1 MHNDQ
6 SQRPWATDDSPGESA
21 VLPAVSV
28 VMPVLNE
35 EKHLAESVVA
45 VLGQEYP
52 GDFEL
57 VLAVGP
63 SKDRTEAIARELA
76 AADSRITVVANPSGR
91 IASAMNAAVKTAR
104 HGIITRID
112 AHSML
117 PDGYLR
123 TAVRILTKT
132 GAADVGGWMA
142 AEGTT
147 PFQQAVAWAMTSSFG
162 MGAAANHTGGDAGPA
177 DTVYL
182 GVYQRAAVEKVGGY
196 DEAMLIAEDWELNY
210 RIRAAGGLIWFT
222 PDLKVTYR
230 PRASFSA
237 LAKQQFRYGRWR
249 RVVARRYPET
259 VNLRYLAPPVATA
272 LNAVGL
278 VIGAA
283 GLIGTLAGAPAP
295 APYLILGF
303 AVPVVY
309 LAGVTA
315 VAARF
320 AAAAPLGVRTRIP
333 FVLAAMHTCWGA
345 GFLTSPRRLARRRR
359 EWLKSKAL
367 PRRYRAA
374 GGRWSVGD
382 PSWCACDRG
391 YRLRA
396 SVGGGDWIG
405 GTTSRS
411 EG

>member
-6 SQRPWATDDSPGESA
+6 SQGPRASHHSSGVPAT
-21 VLPAVSV
+21 LPAVSV

-35 EKHLAESVVA
+35 ERHLAESVAA

-52 GDFEL
+52 GGFEL
-57 VLAVGP
+57 VLAIGP

-76 AADSRITVVANPSGR
+76 AADRRITVVPNPSGQ

-104 HGIITRID
+104 HDIITRID

-117 PDGYLR
+117 PDGYLE
-123 TAVRILTKT
+123 TAVRALTAT

-142 AEGTT
+142 AEGVTA
-147 PFQQAVAWAMTSSFG
+147 FQQAVAWAMTSPFG
-162 MGAAANHTGGDAGPA
+162 MGAAANHTGGEAGPA

-182 GVYQRAAVEKVGGY
+182 GVYQRRAIEKVGGY
-196 DEAMLIAEDWELNY
+196 DETMLIAEDWELNY

-230 PRASFSA
+230 PRATLGA

-259 VNLRYLAPPVATA
+259 VNLRYLAPPAATV
-272 LNAVGL
+272 LNAAGL

-283 GLIGTLAGAPAP
+283 GLIGTLAGAPV
-295 APYLILGF
+295 PYLTFGF

-309 LAGVTA
+309 LAGITA
-315 VAARF
+315 VAAKF
-320 AAAAPLGVRTRIP
+320 AGAESPSVRARVPL
-333 FVLAAMHTCWGA
+333 VLAAMHTCWGA
-345 GFLTSPRRLARRRR
+345 GFVTSPRRLARRR
-359 EWLKSKAL
+359 
-367 PRRYRAA
+367 
-374 GGRWSVGD
+374 
-382 PSWCACDRG
+382 
-391 YRLRA
+391 
-396 SVGGGDWIG
+396 
-405 GTTSRS
+405 
-411 EG
+411 